1 MGSNRSKDLSNIPA
15 VNVERGG
22 VHFRYL
28 VFQLQCKFVAKLWP
42 RFQYLSPEQS
52 DETRLLV
59 RALNFRPY
67 RDELEQQII
76 NWTWQGLEEFGFD
89 ESGAQLSVGG
99 GGTLNINP
107 YYGTVTLFGE
117 SPEYGPEEE
126 RETVARLVQERFS
139 GHEISWFE
147 TGYFKEQEGIA
158 KKEKAKAAA
167 ERAARKAERQK
178 SATSESGATARSSQA
193 TQIPEETPP
202 SPSSDTAPEPHGE
215 NGSSP

>member
-1 MGSNRSKDLSNIPA
+1 VESNSSKDLSNIPT
-15 VNVERGG
+15 VNVEPGG

-28 VFQLQCKFVAKLWP
+28 VFQLQCK
-42 RFQYLSPEQS
+42 

-76 NWTWQGLEEFGFD
+76 NWTWQSLEESGFD

-107 YYGTVTLFGE
+107 YYRTVTLFGE
-117 SPEYGPEEE
+117 SPEYGPEKE

-139 GHEISWFE
+139 GHEVSWFE
-147 TGYFKEQEGIA
+147 TAYFKEQERIA
-158 KKEKAKAAA
+158 KEAKAKAAA
-167 ERAARKAERQK
+167 ERATRKAQRQE
-178 SATSESGATARSSQA
+178 SETSESGAAVRASQE
-193 TQIPEETPP
+193 TQRPEKTPP
-202 SPSSDTAPEPHGE
+202 SPSLESAPEPHGE
-215 NGSSP
+215 DGSSP